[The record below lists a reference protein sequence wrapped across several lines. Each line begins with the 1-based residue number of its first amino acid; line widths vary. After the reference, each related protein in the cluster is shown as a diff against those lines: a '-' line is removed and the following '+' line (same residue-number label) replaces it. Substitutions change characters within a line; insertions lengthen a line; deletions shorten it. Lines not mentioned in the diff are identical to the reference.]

1 MSNEIFK
8 AVMNRTRLRNRFLKN
23 RSNGNGH
30 LFRKQRNLCVSLL
43 TKSKKYYFSNLS
55 EKQTTNNKR
64 FWKTVKPF
72 LSNKVQSSERIN
84 LTDENDSLVTY
95 CGKVAKELNS
105 FFSSVV
111 KNLNIPSY
119 EGCDP
124 LSDNI
129 FHPTLKA
136 IVKWRNHPSILTIT
150 SEHENTP
157 KFSFNFVSKEHVLEE
172 IQMLDSSKAIQ
183 ESDIPVK
190 LIKENSDLFA
200 EIICKYFNESLEKSK
215 FPDCLKLAN
224 VTPVFKKGARTSKN
238 NYRPVSILPIL
249 SKLFERLISKQLSEF
264 FESILSK
271 F

>member
-1 MSNEIFK
+1 M
-8 AVMNRTRLRNRFLKN
+8 
-23 RSNGNGH
+23 
-30 LFRKQRNLCVSLL
+30 SLL
-43 TKSKKYYFSNLS
+43 RKSKKDYFSYLK
-55 EKQTTNNKR
+55 EKQITDKKH

-150 SEHENTP
+150 SEHVNTP
-157 KFSFNFVSKEHVLEE
+157 KIFLLFCSK
-172 IQMLDSSKAIQ
+172 
-183 ESDIPVK
+183 
-190 LIKENSDLFA
+190 
-200 EIICKYFNESLEKSK
+200 
-215 FPDCLKLAN
+215 
-224 VTPVFKKGARTSKN
+224 RTCS
-238 NYRPVSILPIL
+238 
-249 SKLFERLISKQLSEF
+249 
-264 FESILSK
+264 
-271 F
+271 

>member
-1 MSNEIFK
+1 MYGAYYRLSFK
-8 AVMNRTRLRNRFLKN
+8 VIVTICLLR
-23 RSNGNGH
+23 
-30 LFRKQRNLCVSLL
+30 
-43 TKSKKYYFSNLS
+43 KSKKDNFSKLN
-55 EKQTTNNKR
+55 EKQITNNKR

-84 LTDENDSLVTY
+84 LTDENNSLVTDE
-95 CGKVAKELNS
+95 KELNS

-157 KFSFNFVSKEHVLEE
+157 KFSFNFVSKEHVLQE
-172 IQMLDSSKAIQ
+172 INVGL
-183 ESDIPVK
+183 
-190 LIKENSDLFA
+190 L
-200 EIICKYFNESLEKSK
+200 KSYPRK
-215 FPDCLKLAN
+215 RYSC
-224 VTPVFKKGARTSKN
+224 
-238 NYRPVSILPIL
+238 
-249 SKLFERLISKQLSEF
+249 
-264 FESILSK
+264 
-271 F
+271 